1 MAALTYEQALDRCED
16 EISSIDEAIDY
27 LREVRD
33 MDDVIDDLLYRR
45 NALCEEAE
53 GYRKEIDAEWKI
65 EQGMMNREYE
75 RDLL

>member
-1 MAALTYEQALDRCED
+1 MAKDYGMELDRCED

-27 LREVRD
+27 LREVRE
-33 MDDVIDDLLYRR
+33 MEDVIGNLEYRR

-65 EQGMMNREYE
+65 EQEMMNREYE

>member
-1 MAALTYEQALDRCED
+1 MYEQELDRCED

-27 LREVRD
+27 LREVRE
-33 MDDVIDDLLYRR
+33 MEDVIADLEYRR

-65 EQGMMNREYE
+65 ERELMNREYE